1 MPTASTDAYV
11 LLHLEQVSGTQGE
24 SLHLCRVGWNWGGA
38 GSGSS
43 GVGCEGLHLSGV
55 AGSVGHA
62 NWVRK
67 GRGGSRLMQPGR
79 HRKGGK
85 QMKQSEVIVSSKSR
99 LT

>member
-62 NWVRK
+62 NWVR
-67 GRGGSRLMQPGR
+67 RGGESRLNAAWKAQEGR
-79 HRKGGK
+79 
-85 QMKQSEVIVSSKSR
+85 EANEAE
-99 LT
+99 